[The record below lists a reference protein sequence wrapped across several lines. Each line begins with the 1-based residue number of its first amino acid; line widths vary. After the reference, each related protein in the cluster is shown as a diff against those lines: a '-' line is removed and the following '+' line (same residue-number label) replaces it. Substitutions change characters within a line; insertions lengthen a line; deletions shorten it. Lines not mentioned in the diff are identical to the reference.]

1 MAVTTGFSKPYVATY
16 QESEQNVSYTGG
28 MKLGRGVELS
38 IEVESADDNIF
49 YADNVAAETET
60 GTMTSATGTCTID
73 GLEDEVAKFVLGI
86 PEPTSET
93 INESPVNVYNY
104 GDDMNPP
111 YLGFMAIQR
120 TMLNGVTKY
129 RPVLLT
135 KTKFNIPGDD
145 WATQEDQIDWQ
156 TQELSLSILR
166 DDSANRNWKRVFAAQ
181 DTESAAEEII
191 KGFFG
196 VSK

>member
-1 MAVTTGFSKPYVATY
+1 
-16 QESEQNVSYTGG
+16 
-28 MKLGRGVELS
+28 
-38 IEVESADDNIF
+38 
-49 YADNVAAETET
+49 
-60 GTMTSATGTCTID
+60 MTSATGTCTID
-73 GLEDEVAKFVLGI
+73 GLEDEVAKFILGL

-93 INESPVNVYNY
+93 INEKPVNVYNY

-129 RPVLLT
+129 RPVLET

-145 WATQEDQIDWQ
+145 WATHEDQIDWQ

-166 DDSANRNWKRVFAAQ
+166 DDSTNRNWKRVFAAQ

-196 VSK
+196 ISK